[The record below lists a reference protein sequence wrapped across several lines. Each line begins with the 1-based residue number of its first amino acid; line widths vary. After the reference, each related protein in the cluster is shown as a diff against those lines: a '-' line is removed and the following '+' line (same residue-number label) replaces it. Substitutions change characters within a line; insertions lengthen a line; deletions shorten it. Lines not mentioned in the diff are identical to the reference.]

1 MVQVLGAVQKMTVD
15 VRQSSLKQ
23 GDVALQH
30 DFSEGLK
37 IVHNQEVSD

>member
-1 MVQVLGAVQKMTVD
+1 MTVD

-37 IVHNQEVSD
+37 IVHNEEVSDCFLVVPPDN